1 MTTLPDKRTHHSS
14 VELINNLSNLY
25 PRALS
30 PDHIVFTY
38 GYVYVSDDLA
48 SKLLALDLM
57 ETIK

>member
-1 MTTLPDKRTHHSS
+1 MTILPDKRTHHSS

-30 PDHIVFTY
+30 HCVYLHVY
-38 GYVYVSDDLA
+38 GYVYVSDGLA
-48 SKLLALDLM
+48 LKLLALDLM